1 MVSCTYQAVAYWA
14 LMQTMSE
21 KNQTNFL
28 LSVKAIS
35 NTTNART
42 ETIEDPEN
50 HTGYSVCYT
59 REMSQT
65 YLNMVSPWIDTTFKS
80 LLLNSAAAAKH
91 SLWQGRRKGMK
102 SRETSLPPLHAC
114 KIKPFSVGQLAL

>member
-14 LMQTMSE
+14 LMQTLSE
-21 KNQTNFL
+21 KNQTDFL

-35 NTTNART
+35 NMANAT
-42 ETIEDPEN
+42 VANVEGPEN
-50 HTGYSVCYT
+50 HTGYTVSYT

-65 YLNMVSPWIDTTFKS
+65 YLYLVSPWIDTTFKS
-80 LLLNSAAAAKH
+80 LLLNSGAAAKH

-102 SRETSLPPLHAC
+102 SWKQPACLPYMPVKLSL
-114 KIKPFSVGQLAL
+114 SQLDG